1 MKLRKASKA
10 DQAAIS
16 NCDSIAAK
24 DPARVLQIKDWL
36 EHDLVLLAELK
47 TKVIGYGVLN
57 HSFFRQATIEMLMIH
72 TEYRGQAVGQELMTA
87 LEKLCSKEKLWVTTN
102 LSNKPMQKLL
112 SRLGYEPGGY
122 IHALDE
128 GDPELIFYKKMP

>member
-1 MKLRKASKA
+1 MNLRKASKA
-10 DQAAIS
+10 DQEAIT
-16 NCDSIAAK
+16 NCDSIAPK
-24 DPARVLQIKDWL
+24 NQARVLQIKDWL

-72 TEYRGQAVGQELMTA
+72 PDYRGQAVGQELMIA
-87 LEKLCSKEKLWVTTN
+87 LEKQCHNEKLWVTTN
-102 LSNKPMQKLL
+102 LSNQPMQKLL
-112 SRLGYEPGGY
+112 SRLAYESGGY

-128 GDPELIFYKKMP
+128 DDPELIFYKKIP